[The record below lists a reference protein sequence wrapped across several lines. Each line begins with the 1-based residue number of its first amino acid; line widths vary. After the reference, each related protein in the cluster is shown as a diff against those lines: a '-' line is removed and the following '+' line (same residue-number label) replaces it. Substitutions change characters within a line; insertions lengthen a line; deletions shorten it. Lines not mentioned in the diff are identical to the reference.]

1 MRKFPMFIML
11 TLSALMFTGVAFA
24 GYRVSGAGVADAN
37 GLYCEMGPYNRY
49 AQPGTAWEL
58 WYANGNWWIDDEG
71 GITAEAT
78 YYHLNDDSTPPL
90 TGWGANQGF
99 DPAPTLSEEACGPIQ
114 VPTQVPTLPKWGMI
128 ILTCLLLGV
137 VLYTRRRQT
146 LP

>member
-24 GYRVSGAGVADAN
+24 GYRVSGAGVSDAN
-37 GLYCEMGPYNRY
+37 GLYCETGPQRY

-58 WYANGNWWIDDEG
+58 WYANGTWWIDDEG
-71 GITAEAT
+71 EIDGGTT
-78 YYHLNDDSTPPL
+78 YYHQSHDSTPPL
-90 TGWGANQGF
+90 TGWDYNKDFG
-99 DPAPTLSEEACGPIQ
+99 PAPTLSEEACGPIQ
-114 VPTQVPTLPKWGMI
+114 VPTQVPTLPKWSI
-128 ILTCLLLGV
+128 VIFTCLLLGV